1 MIMRVLHQ
9 DRKAGEIKLMVDN
22 LDDLWHLYNI
32 INVGDMIISLTF
44 RRDEAKTDKI
54 RAERAEKKRMVL
66 GIKVEKVEFSESDSR
81 LRILGVIIEG
91 PQDLGAHHTLNIG
104 EGDSLTIRKQDWK
117 DSQLERIKRA
127 VDDAKKPRLLFVS
140 LENDEAIIAVTRQ
153 FGVQEIAHITA
164 GSSGKMYD
172 QKDGGDFFGEIITKI
187 KQNRGTGGSFS
198 DPRSRVR
205 QRILDLSRE
214 GKGTGHIQE
223 RVHLSYW
230 TSWDDRNTRTDEER
244 SRL

>member
-153 FGVQEIAHITA
+153 FGVQEVLLISLQVPQARCTTRRTA
-164 GSSGKMYD
+164 GIFLG
-172 QKDGGDFFGEIITKI
+172 
-187 KQNRGTGGSFS
+187 R
-198 DPRSRVR
+198 
-205 QRILDLSRE
+205 
-214 GKGTGHIQE
+214 
-223 RVHLSYW
+223 
-230 TSWDDRNTRTDEER
+230 
-244 SRL
+244 